1 MRSLR
6 RVLAEHL
13 ASSHVARITYGSI
26 IGLALVVAL
35 SKHPPGSGAVAA
47 LLVGTGLAVGL
58 AEVYSEVLGTET
70 SRRRRVERGELTEML
85 DDAVAV
91 TFGATFPAVFFLL
104 AAIGVIEDDTAFDI
118 AIWSGLGLIA
128 FYGYCAGRLAGAGNL
143 RALTQALTVAIVGGA
158 LIALKAVLH

>member
-1 MRSLR
+1 MVSLR
-6 RVLAEHL
+6 RVLQDHL

-35 SKHPPGSGAVAA
+35 SKHPPGAGSVA
-47 LLVGTGLAVGL
+47 LLLIGSGIAVGL
-58 AEVYSEVLGTET
+58 AEIYSEALGLET
-70 SRRRRVERGELTEML
+70 SGRRRVARGELKELL

-91 TFGATFPAVFFLL
+91 MFGAAFPAVFFVL
-104 AAIGVIEDDTAFDI
+104 AELGVIALDTAFDI

-143 RALTQALTVAIVGGA
+143 RALMQAFSVAAVGGA